1 MQSDNVTVDLYY
13 SLDVKSVI
21 KEIITTIVR
30 PGNEDEEYQKRVQA
44 VVMRH
49 MHYGCSWLSDIR
61 DVLCRRG
68 MLFVSTSSDVGGM

>member
-30 PGNEDEEYQKRVQA
+30 PVNEDEEYQ
-44 VVMRH
+44 
-49 MHYGCSWLSDIR
+49 IR
-61 DVLCRRG
+61 QR
-68 MLFVSTSSDVGGM
+68 

>member
-30 PGNEDEEYQKRVQA
+30 PGNEDEEYQ
-44 VVMRH
+44 
-49 MHYGCSWLSDIR
+49 IR
-61 DVLCRRG
+61 QR
-68 MLFVSTSSDVGGM
+68 